1 MTSKS
6 KHGKLLPSML
16 SHLLLE
22 VFAVKHIPVPT
33 ARWYLAGERHNFLTH
48 HVIDM
53 IFALKEFLQH
63 LLRVGKRAAFVK
75 ETREAFLPEPIQN
88 EMGQV
93 RDPILGQT
101 THRMKPLLVAS
112 FCFAKRN
119 IL

>member
-22 VFAVKHIPVPT
+22 VFAVKHIPLPT
-33 ARWYLAGERHNFLTH
+33 AWRYLAGQRHNFLTH

-53 IFALKEFLQH
+53 IFALKEFVQH
-63 LLRVGKRAAFVK
+63 LLRVGKRAAFVR
-75 ETREAFLPEPIQN
+75 EIREAFLPEPVQN

-93 RDPILGQT
+93 
-101 THRMKPLLVAS
+101 
-112 FCFAKRN
+112 
-119 IL
+119 